1 MKQYIVKT
9 VNGKEQKVVDEML
22 SRLTDFG
29 SMKKIRDQIGD
40 MTYVEHMKG
49 YIFVEAESQIVIEQL
64 VGKTM
69 VRTNMLTNEKCISR
83 RNKYGDIVLLMKKSH
98 NSLFT
103 LKCTFLYCG
112 NCSYLQPICWYFWFC
127 VVIIEGTNKDIF
139 TANQNQVRSLHMSS
153 EVLPVVYTDS
163 LDETIRFIRSHAL
176 RMAEGEVHQLI
187 LHY

>member
-69 VRTNMLTNEKCISR
+69 VRTIGRENYGSHKYITNEKC
-83 RNKYGDIVLLMKKSH
+83 KKSYWG
-98 NSLFT
+98 S
-103 LKCTFLYCG
+103 
-112 NCSYLQPICWYFWFC
+112 
-127 VVIIEGTNKDIF
+127 
-139 TANQNQVRSLHMSS
+139 
-153 EVLPVVYTDS
+153 
-163 LDETIRFIRSHAL
+163 
-176 RMAEGEVHQLI
+176 
-187 LHY
+187 

>member
-1 MKQYIVKT
+1 MMESESKMKQYIVKT

-69 VRTNMLTNEKCISR
+69 VRTNILP
-83 RNKYGDIVLLMKKSH
+83 MKNVKR
-98 NSLFT
+98 
-103 LKCTFLYCG
+103 
-112 NCSYLQPICWYFWFC
+112 
-127 VVIIEGTNKDIF
+127 VI
-139 TANQNQVRSLHMSS
+139 
-153 EVLPVVYTDS
+153 
-163 LDETIRFIRSHAL
+163 
-176 RMAEGEVHQLI
+176 GEVSNEEYNNYTKPKI
-187 LHY
+187 PTDG